1 MVQIWIG
8 LGQTLAGP
16 FCISNNLERPPGQC
30 LAGVRKSD
38 MTDDLTLGRLLGR
51 REAFNIVAARCSAAD
66 AALLRQMR
74 EEKLY
79 LGVCPDWD
87 EFCSKH
93 LHMRK
98 SNANRIIQLL
108 NEFGPQYFEVAQLT
122 RISPETYRALAP
134 SIRDGALHTE
144 SEAIALIPENAERV
158 AAAVAELRKPAPKPA
173 PDPIAMLRE
182 RCDEVVKRFAEME
195 EAGEHPAAL
204 RETLRDVLVHLSRIG
219 MRIAA

>member
-1 MVQIWIG
+1 MSG
-8 LGQTLAGP
+8 RGG
-16 FCISNNLERPPGQC
+16 
-30 LAGVRKSD
+30 KSD
-38 MTDDLTLGRLLGR
+38 MTDDLILGRLLGR

-79 LGVCPDWD
+79 LTLCSDWD

-144 SEAIALIPENAERV
+144 NEAIALIPENADKV
-158 AAAVAELRKPAPKPA
+158 AAAVAELRKPAVKPA
-173 PDPIAMLRE
+173 PDPIAALRE
-182 RCDEVVKRFAEME
+182 RCDEIVKRFAEIE
-195 EAGEHPAAL
+195 AAGEHPGAL
-204 RETLRDVLVHLSRIG
+204 REALRDVLIQLSRIG